1 MVGCC
6 YTTIFGNEKL
16 NQLAFEKENIFI
28 SGLERR
34 NKNKIMTVEN
44 IFEFASR
51 NKVRFP
57 FKGMISVEDLWDLS
71 LTNLDSIYKTL
82 NKQVKQSEEES
93 LLSTKA
99 SVDTEL
105 EVQIAIVKHI
115 VSVKLAEKEAA
126 EKASAKKAQKQKI
139 MSIIATKQDEALQNS
154 SIDDL
159 KKMLDELGD

>member
-1 MVGCC
+1 
-6 YTTIFGNEKL
+6 
-16 NQLAFEKENIFI
+16 
-28 SGLERR
+28 
-34 NKNKIMTVEN
+34 MTVEN

-82 NKQVKQSEEES
+82 NKQVKQLEEES
-93 LLSTKA
+93 LLATK
-99 SVDTEL
+99 SNVDTEL

-126 EKASAKKAQKQKI
+126 EKASVKKAQKQKI

>member
-1 MVGCC
+1 M
-6 YTTIFGNEKL
+6 TTEK
-16 NQLAFEKENIFI
+16 
-28 SGLERR
+28 
-34 NKNKIMTVEN
+34 
-44 IFEFASR
+44 IFEFATR

-115 VSVKLAEKEAA
+115 VSVKLAEKEASERA
-126 EKASAKKAQKQKI
+126 HAKREQKQKI
-139 MSIIATKQDEALQNS
+139 MSIIATKENEALQNS

>member
-1 MVGCC
+1 
-6 YTTIFGNEKL
+6 
-16 NQLAFEKENIFI
+16 
-28 SGLERR
+28 
-34 NKNKIMTVEN
+34 MTVEN
-44 IFEFASR
+44 IFEYASR

-57 FKGMISVEDLWDLS
+57 FKGMISVEDLWNLS

-115 VSVKLAEKEAA
+115 VSVKLSEKEAA

-139 MSIIATKQDEALQNS
+139 MSIIATKENEALQNS

>member
-1 MVGCC
+1 M
-6 YTTIFGNEKL
+6 TTEK
-16 NQLAFEKENIFI
+16 
-28 SGLERR
+28 
-34 NKNKIMTVEN
+34 
-44 IFEFASR
+44 IFEYATR

-105 EVQIAIVKHI
+105 EVQINIVKHI

-139 MSIIATKQDEALQNS
+139 MSIIATKENEALQNS

>member
-1 MVGCC
+1 
-6 YTTIFGNEKL
+6 
-16 NQLAFEKENIFI
+16 
-28 SGLERR
+28 
-34 NKNKIMTVEN
+34 MTVEK
-44 IFEFASR
+44 IFEFATR

-93 LLSTKA
+93 LLSTKT

-115 VSVKLAEKEAA
+115 VTVKLEEKDAF

-154 SIDDL
+154 SIDEL
-159 KKMLDELGD
+159 KKMLDELDG

>member
-1 MVGCC
+1 
-6 YTTIFGNEKL
+6 
-16 NQLAFEKENIFI
+16 
-28 SGLERR
+28 
-34 NKNKIMTVEN
+34 MTVEN

-126 EKASAKKAQKQKI
+126 EKASVKKAQKQKI

>member
-1 MVGCC
+1 M
-6 YTTIFGNEKL
+6 TIEK
-16 NQLAFEKENIFI
+16 
-28 SGLERR
+28 
-34 NKNKIMTVEN
+34 
-44 IFEFASR
+44 IFEFATR

-139 MSIIATKQDEALQNS
+139 MSIIATKENEALQNS

>member
-1 MVGCC
+1 M
-6 YTTIFGNEKL
+6 I
-16 NQLAFEKENIFI
+16 KE
-28 SGLERR
+28 
-34 NKNKIMTVEN
+34 MN
-44 IFEFASR
+44 IFEFATR
-51 NKVRFP
+51 HALRFP
-57 FKGMISVEDLWDLS
+57 YKGSQSVEELWRLS
-71 LTNLDSIYKTL
+71 LNELDSIYKTL

-139 MSIIATKQDEALQNS
+139 MSIIATKENEALQNS

>member
-1 MVGCC
+1 M
-6 YTTIFGNEKL
+6 TTEK
-16 NQLAFEKENIFI
+16 
-28 SGLERR
+28 
-34 NKNKIMTVEN
+34 
-44 IFEFASR
+44 IFEFATR

-115 VSVKLAEKEAA
+115 VSVKLAEKEAS

-139 MSIIATKQDEALQNS
+139 MSIIATKQDEALHNS
-154 SIDDL
+154 SVEEL
-159 KKMLDELGD
+159 QKMLDELDD

>member
-1 MVGCC
+1 
-6 YTTIFGNEKL
+6 
-16 NQLAFEKENIFI
+16 
-28 SGLERR
+28 
-34 NKNKIMTVEN
+34 MTVEN
-44 IFEFASR
+44 IFEYATR
-51 NKVRFP
+51 HALRFP
-57 FKGMISVEDLWDLS
+57 YKGSQSVEELWRLS
-71 LTNLDSIYKTL
+71 LTELDSIYKTL

-105 EVQIAIVKHI
+105 EVQIAIVKYI

-126 EKASAKKAQKQKI
+126 EKASTKKAQKQKI
-139 MSIIATKQDEALQNS
+139 MSIIATKENEALQNS

>member
-1 MVGCC
+1 MM
-6 YTTIFGNEKL
+6 
-16 NQLAFEKENIFI
+16 KE
-28 SGLERR
+28 
-34 NKNKIMTVEN
+34 MN
-44 IFEFASR
+44 IFEYATR
-51 NKVRFP
+51 EALRFP
-57 FKGMISVEDLWDLS
+57 YKGSQSVEDLWQLS
-71 LTNLDSIYKTL
+71 VRELDSIYKTL

-93 LLSTKA
+93 LLSTKT

-126 EKASAKKAQKQKI
+126 EKASAKKVQKQKI
-139 MSIIATKQDEALQNS
+139 MSIIATKENEALQNS

>member
-1 MVGCC
+1 
-6 YTTIFGNEKL
+6 
-16 NQLAFEKENIFI
+16 
-28 SGLERR
+28 
-34 NKNKIMTVEN
+34 MTVEN
-44 IFEFASR
+44 IFEYACR

-82 NKQVKQSEEES
+82 NKKIKQSEDES

-99 SVDTEL
+99 SIDTEL
-105 EVQIAIVKHI
+105 EVQIAIVKHV
-115 VSVKLAEKEAA
+115 VSVKLSEKEAA
-126 EKASAKKAQKQKI
+126 EKASAKKVQKQKI
-139 MSIIATKQDEALQNS
+139 MSIIATKENEALQNS